1 MRSALLTLIL
11 AAFVSIASAA
21 EVEFLRVW
29 PGWREADSFDRISEY
44 LGRGENT
51 GGHLVL
57 RTQPEV
63 RAGYYFLVR
72 IKCAAAI
79 PAANF
84 TVSVV
89 RPDTPEAKTHR
100 FSTVLPAKETVVQ
113 LGLTGTDWPAGAKAN
128 PVAYRIVLTAADGRV
143 LGEHQSFLW
152 AKPTK

>member
-1 MRSALLTLIL
+1 MRSVLFSVLLLATTAL
-11 AAFVSIASAA
+11 AAAA
-21 EVEFLRVW
+21 DVEFLRVW

-51 GGHLVL
+51 GGQLVL

-72 IKCAAAI
+72 IKCAAAL
-79 PAANF
+79 PTAKF
-84 TVSVV
+84 EVSVV
-89 RPDTPEAKTHR
+89 RPDTPEPKIHT
-100 FSTVLPAKETVVQ
+100 FSTALPAKETVVQ
-113 LGLTGTDWPAGAKAN
+113 LGLTGNDWPTGAKAN

-152 AKPTK
+152 AKPAK